1 MRRFWSMASRAF
13 PTLLLAAVASCT
25 QLPIKQAVP
34 HPEIPAVP
42 DAPRAETEQVLEDDS
57 SVTRKPA
64 PVADGF
70 LAELR
75 RNFKLDHH
83 LDQPSVKRHLE
94 LLTRQPK
101 PLGDKGTRLGYLP
114 YVCAQVR
121 ARQMPGEVCLLPI
134 VESGL
139 DPFAV
144 SPRGAGGL
152 WQFIPATARRFGLK
166 IDWWGDE
173 RRDPVLATAAAL
185 DYLEELHDQFG
196 DWLLAL
202 GAYNCGEGRVKRAIR
217 RAERNSPAS
226 GFFAIEV
233 PRETTELV
241 SRLLAYAA
249 VFAAPEALGV
259 ELPFGADHPF
269 DTDFAII
276 ATGSQVDIATVA
288 SAMGKPVDYVYDRN
302 PGLDRWAT
310 HPHGPH
316 RLIVDASDAQAAT
329 QAINGLAA
337 KDRLAWQ
344 WVDVAPN
351 ETLGHLALRFGTD
364 VGTLR
369 QINELQST
377 LIRAGEKL
385 LVPAGGQRRSMG
397 RTISRPRERSA
408 LANARSSVYV
418 VKSGD
423 SIWRIAR
430 RLGITRRSLMLANGI
445 SATDVLRIGQRLAIR

>member
-1 MRRFWSMASRAF
+1 M
-13 PTLLLAAVASCT
+13 LLLAAVASCT
-25 QLPIKQAVP
+25 HLPIKQAGP
-34 HPEIPAVP
+34 HPEIPAPP

-57 SVTRKPA
+57 SAAGTQA
-64 PVADGF
+64 PVADSF
-70 LAELR
+70 LVELR

-83 LDQPSVKRHLE
+83 LDQPSVKRQLE
-94 LLTRQPK
+94 LLARQPE
-101 PLGDKGTRLGYLP
+101 PLGDKRTRLGYLP

-134 VESGL
+134 VESRL

-185 DYLEELHDQFG
+185 DYLEELHGQFG

-202 GAYNCGEGRVKRAIR
+202 GAYNCGEGRVERAIR
-217 RAERNSPAS
+217 RAARNSAAS

-249 VFAAPEALGV
+249 VFAAPAAFGV
-259 ELPFGADHPF
+259 ELPFGADHPS
-269 DTDFAII
+269 DADFAIV
-276 ATGSQVDIATVA
+276 ATGSQIDIAAAA
-288 SAMGKPVDYVYDRN
+288 SAMGKTIDYLYDRN

-329 QAINGLAA
+329 QAIDGIPP

-351 ETLGHLALRFGTD
+351 ETLGHLALRFGTN

-369 QINELQST
+369 QMNELQST
-377 LIRAGEKL
+377 LIRAGERL
-385 LVPAGGQRRSMG
+385 LVPAGGQHRRMG
-397 RTISRPRERSA
+397 RNIFTAPGRTES
-408 LANARSSVYV
+408 ANAQASVYI
-418 VKSGD
+418 VKAGD

-445 SATDVLRIGQRLAIR
+445 SATDLLRIGQRLVIR

>member
-1 MRRFWSMASRAF
+1 M
-13 PTLLLAAVASCT
+13 LLLAAVASCT
-25 QLPIKQAVP
+25 HLPIKQAGP
-34 HPEIPAVP
+34 HPEIPAPP

-57 SVTRKPA
+57 SAARSQA
-64 PVADGF
+64 PVADSF
-70 LAELR
+70 LVELR
-75 RNFKLDHH
+75 RNFRLDHH
-83 LDQPSVKRHLE
+83 LDQPSVKRQLE
-94 LLTRQPK
+94 LLARQPE
-101 PLGDKGTRLGYLP
+101 PLGDKRTRLGYLP

-134 VESGL
+134 VESRL

-144 SPRGAGGL
+144 SPRGASGL

-185 DYLEELHDQFG
+185 DYLAELHDQFG

-202 GAYNCGEGRVKRAIR
+202 GAYNCGEGRVEREIWRA
-217 RAERNSPAS
+217 ARNSLAS

-249 VFAAPEALGV
+249 VFAAPEAFGV
-259 ELPFGADHPF
+259 ELPFGADHPS
-269 DTDFAII
+269 DADLAIV
-276 ATGSQVDIATVA
+276 ATGSQIDIATAA
-288 SAMGKPVDYVYDRN
+288 SAMGKTVDYLYDRN

-329 QAINGLAA
+329 QAIDGIPA
-337 KDRLAWQ
+337 KGRLAWQ

-369 QINELQST
+369 QMNELQST
-377 LIRAGEKL
+377 LIRAGERL
-385 LVPAGGQRRSMG
+385 LVPAGGQRRRMEGNIFTAPG
-397 RTISRPRERSA
+397 RSES
-408 LANARSSVYV
+408 ANAQASVYI
-418 VKSGD
+418 VKAGD
-423 SIWRIAR
+423 SIWRLAR

-445 SATDVLRIGQRLAIR
+445 SATDVLRIGQRLLIR

>member
-1 MRRFWSMASRAF
+1 MNIESMRVRSYRSIAADEHVPEEAAERYRTLKSYEKLRA
-13 PTLLLAAVASCT
+13 
-25 QLPIKQAVP
+25 
-34 HPEIPAVP
+34 
-42 DAPRAETEQVLEDDS
+42 AECSEGG
-57 SVTRKPA
+57 A
-64 PVADGF
+64 
-70 LAELR
+70 
-75 RNFKLDHH
+75 
-83 LDQPSVKRHLE
+83 LDQL
-94 LLTRQPK
+94 
-101 PLGDKGTRLGYLP
+101 
-114 YVCAQVR
+114 
-121 ARQMPGEVCLLPI
+121 
-134 VESGL
+134 
-139 DPFAV
+139 
-144 SPRGAGGL
+144 
-152 WQFIPATARRFGLK
+152 
-166 IDWWGDE
+166 
-173 RRDPVLATAAAL
+173 
-185 DYLEELHDQFG
+185 G

-202 GAYNCGEGRVKRAIR
+202 GAYNCGEGRVERAIR

-259 ELPFGADHPF
+259 ELPFAADHPF
-269 DTDFAII
+269 GADFAII
-276 ATGSQVDIATVA
+276 ATGSQVDLATVA

-329 QAINGLAA
+329 QAINGLPA

-344 WVDVAPN
+344 WVDVAAN

-369 QINELQST
+369 QMNELQST
-377 LIRAGEKL
+377 LIRVGERL
-385 LVPAGGQRRSMG
+385 LVPAGGQRRSSG
-397 RTISRPRERSA
+397 GNIFRPPGRSA
-408 LANARSSVYV
+408 LANPRSSVYV